1 MLVCTIIDQMRSKI
15 RCDDD
20 DCRNFRR
27 HDYSLRYMKGILD
40 KMDTNTQGED
50 CTRNMSNETIR

>member
-27 HDYSLRYMKGILD
+27 HDYSLRHKKGILD
-40 KMDTNTQGED
+40 TKDMNRLGED
-50 CTRNMSNETIR
+50 CTRSTSNETIQ